1 MINCL
6 GFTIITW
13 RKRKSL
19 DIATLA
25 ANEAI
30 QQENQQLQETRK
42 KFLKDNEE
50 LTKKKEFLILT
61 VNQLTD
67 EQQKLQLMLKEN
79 EIRNTTL
86 QEQNGILT
94 EQIKAAMRSQQEMA
108 QQALSAYCDSLDL
121 FYVNKEQEYD
131 ELIKYLEKAY
141 ESRHDQLAADLALC
155 CKELDKIRATRA
167 AALEAQ
173 LKEREIKEQR
183 AFYSLPI
190 AEADLSD
197 IKTLE
202 AIKSRLLK
210 PRVLS
215 MLIWQTYFQKPMT
228 QLCNNVLG
236 AATVCGIYKITNQNN
251 NMCYIGQS
259 VDVATRWK
267 DHAKCGLGID
277 TPQGNKLYAAMI
289 EEGLWNFTFELLE
302 KCTRAELDEKER
314 KYIEIYDAATYGYNI
329 LKGNK

>member
-1 MINCL
+1 MRENE
-6 GFTIITW
+6 
-13 RKRKSL
+13 SL
-19 DIATLA
+19 S
-25 ANEAI
+25 
-30 QQENQQLQETRK
+30 QENEKLQQSNKRFLQE
-42 KFLKDNEE
+42 NEE
-50 LTKKKEFLILT
+50 LIKNKKILICEVNELT
-61 VNQLTD
+61 
-67 EQQKLQLMLKEN
+67 EQKQNSQIALAIHESKNK
-79 EIRNTTL
+79 TL
-86 QEQNGILT
+86 QEQNIALT
-94 EQIKAAMRSQQEMA
+94 EQLSITTQNQQELA
-108 QQALSAYCDSLDL
+108 RQAFSAYCEVLDSAYAQKESEYDDLVSRLMKAYDEQQAMLIDSL
-121 FYVNKEQEYD
+121 
-131 ELIKYLEKAY
+131 EKDRA
-141 ESRHDQLAADLALC
+141 EMAADLDIC
-155 CKELDKIRATRA
+155 RKELNKIRATRA
-167 AALEAQ
+167 AAMEAQ

-190 AEADLSD
+190 SAIDLED
-197 IKTLE
+197 IKALE
-202 AIKSRLLK
+202 AIKPRLSK

-251 NMCYIGQS
+251 DMCYIGQS

-314 KYIEIYDAATYGYNI
+314 NYIEIYDAATYGYNI
-329 LKGNK
+329 LKGNKNDNN